1 MLMRLQN
8 SFKQL
13 ICFCLVGI
21 FAVSIDYSIYIFTR
35 NSIGLVF
42 SKLLGFYS
50 GVFFSFLLNSFFT
63 FREIKKSFLS
73 WIYFVK
79 YILVL
84 SVNMCVNVFINYF
97 LLNYF
102 SSINNITFLAFLIA
116 TCFSMFSNFIGMKIL
131 VFK

>member
-1 MLMRLQN
+1 MRLQN
-8 SFKQL
+8 SYKQL
-13 ICFCLVGI
+13 ICFFLVGF

-35 NSIGLVF
+35 NSFGLVF

-63 FREIKKSFLS
+63 FKEKKKSFLS
-73 WIYFVK
+73 WIYFVR
-79 YILVL
+79 YIIVL
-84 SVNMCVNVFINYF
+84 SVNMSVNVFINYF

-102 SSINNITFLAFLIA
+102 SSINNITFWAFLIA
-116 TCFSMFSNFIGMKIL
+116 TCFSIVSNFIGMKIL